1 MVHLAHDCRILV
13 FGHTLVYL
21 GYEMNVNAT
30 GTLIYHVFFFSRL
43 QELVK
48 RCVGQEQAEN
58 KDTDNLVQETDSQY
72 GTWETGLRTDER

>member
-1 MVHLAHDCRILV
+1 
-13 FGHTLVYL
+13 
-21 GYEMNVNAT
+21 MNVTAT
-30 GTLIYHVFFFSRL
+30 GALINNACFFSCL

-48 RCVGQEQAEN
+48 RCVGQGQEEN

>member
-1 MVHLAHDCRILV
+1 
-13 FGHTLVYL
+13 
-21 GYEMNVNAT
+21 MNVTAT
-30 GTLIYHVFFFSRL
+30 GALINNVFSCP

-48 RCVGQEQAEN
+48 RCVGQGQEEN